1 MAGDG
6 KRDEMC
12 GEVRTFLAG
21 ESHGFLSPREMDLLE
36 RHLEECGGCRRV
48 REEHRAVWD
57 LIGKASLPPSR
68 FSDEE
73 FLARVRDRIRK
84 GSMFRV
90 ATLAATALLAIALAL
105 AAASLLRNGG
115 PAADEQAMIENLDA
129 LQALEVGLPADPEAD
144 AAAIGR
150 ELLSM
155 ISDQEPAAREKGTE
169 FEGGEDGPIDE
180 PALEEIEELLDHT
193 LKG

>member
-1 MAGDG
+1 MAGDQE
-6 KRDEMC
+6 RDEIC

-21 ESHGFLSPREMDLLE
+21 ESHGFLSPREAELLA
-36 RHLEECGGCRRV
+36 RHLAECGGCRRV

-57 LIGKASLPPSR
+57 LIGKAPLSASR
-68 FSDEE
+68 TSDEQ
-73 FLARVRDRIRK
+73 FLAGVRKRIRK
-84 GSMFRV
+84 GTVLRWA
-90 ATLAATALLAIALAL
+90 ATLAAAATLTIAAGLLWSGGTAV
-105 AAASLLRNGG
+105 
-115 PAADEQAMIENLDA
+115 DEQAVIDNLDV

-155 ISDQEPAAREKGTE
+155 ISEQEPTAKEKGAE
-169 FEGGEDGPIDE
+169 FEGGEEIMLDE
-180 PALEEIEELLDHT
+180 PAIEDLEALLDHT